1 MAVADPVRH
10 GASLPTVRDRS
21 SGSSEVDYAALP
33 IHGAPMTYVNSSPNN
48 VEGSQEI
55 TTASALPRTNEGGN
69 PPADLKF
76 LNALFPNL
84 SPARRV
90 TLQRFVRYGSV
101 SAISTVTTLAILGT
115 LVGAFGYPA
124 IWSNVIATA
133 IGTIPS
139 FELNRRWVWAH
150 NQRSILRQALPY
162 VALSFF
168 GLLVSTYAVHLAS
181 DATIHSSRLVHTC
194 AAELANAAAYGSLW
208 FVQFFL
214 CDRILFRSSKAGATS
229 AYQAPASAGSVNAAA
244 AAAPSAATVPA

>member
-1 MAVADPVRH
+1 MAVAYPVRH

-229 AYQAPASAGSVNAAA
+229 AFQAPASAGSVNAAA